1 MEVNGI
7 DVLLDFDHYLSEEI
21 KAHKVMSVE
30 NEKRQRIIS
39 AAMHEFMKGYRNAR
53 TDTIVKSAGISKG
66 LLFHYFDTKKEL
78 FFFLFQYAV
87 DIIGGEYKTAR
98 FENRDFLDNI
108 WQLSL
113 LARKLVSKHPL
124 VYGFLAS
131 VFFSFQEIFPGEL
144 HSYQNPV
151 EELKRELLEK
161 ADRSLI
167 RDDIDPEKALRII
180 LWTVDGYSTELARLG
195 RKVADYEPHY
205 DEIEKELGDYL
216 ALLRK
221 LLYKQNRE
229 EQS

>member
-1 MEVNGI
+1 
-7 DVLLDFDHYLSEEI
+7 
-21 KAHKVMSVE
+21 
-30 NEKRQRIIS
+30 
-39 AAMHEFMKGYRNAR
+39 
-53 TDTIVKSAGISKG
+53 
-66 LLFHYFDTKKEL
+66 
-78 FFFLFQYAV
+78 
-87 DIIGGEYKTAR
+87 
-98 FENRDFLDNI
+98 
-108 WQLSL
+108 
-113 LARKLVSKHPL
+113 
-124 VYGFLAS
+124 
-131 VFFSFQEIFPGEL
+131 
-144 HSYQNPV
+144 V

>member
-7 DVLLDFDHYLSEEI
+7 DRLLDFDHYLSEEI

-30 NEKRQRIIS
+30 NEKRQRIIT
-39 AAMHEFMKGYRNAR
+39 AAMQEFMKGYRNAR

-113 LARKLVSKHPL
+113 LARKLVSRHPL

-131 VFFSFQEIFPGEL
+131 AFFSFQEVFPGEL
-144 HSYQNPV
+144 QSYQNPV

-167 RDDIDPEKALRII
+167 RDDLDPEKALRII
-180 LWTVDGYSTELARLG
+180 LWTVDGYSAELARLG

-205 DEIEKELGDYL
+205 DEIEKELNDYL

-221 LLYKQNRE
+221 FLYKQNRE

>member
-131 VFFSFQEIFPGEL
+131 VFSRGTAQLSKPG
-144 HSYQNPV
+144 
-151 EELKRELLEK
+151 
-161 ADRSLI
+161 
-167 RDDIDPEKALRII
+167 
-180 LWTVDGYSTELARLG
+180 G
-195 RKVADYEPHY
+195 RA
-205 DEIEKELGDYL
+205 
-216 ALLRK
+216 
-221 LLYKQNRE
+221 
-229 EQS
+229 

>member
-1 MEVNGI
+1 MEVNYI
-7 DVLLDFDHYLSEEI
+7 DRLLDFDYYLSEEI

-30 NEKRQRIIS
+30 NEKRQRIIA
-39 AAMHEFMKGYRNAR
+39 AAMQEFMKGYRNAR
-53 TDTIVKSAGISKG
+53 TDTIVKLAGISKG

-87 DIIGGEYKTAR
+87 DIIGGEYKAAC
-98 FENRDFLDNI
+98 FESRDFLDNI

-131 VFFSFQEIFPGEL
+131 AFFSFQEVFPGEL

-167 RDDIDPEKALRII
+167 RDDLDPEKALRII
-180 LWTVDGYSTELARLG
+180 LWTVDGYSAELARLG

-221 LLYKQNRE
+221 FLYKQNRE
-229 EQS
+229 E